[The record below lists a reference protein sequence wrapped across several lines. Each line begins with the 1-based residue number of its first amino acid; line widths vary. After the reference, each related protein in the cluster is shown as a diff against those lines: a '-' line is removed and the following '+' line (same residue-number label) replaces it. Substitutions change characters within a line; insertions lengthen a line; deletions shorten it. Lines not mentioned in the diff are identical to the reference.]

1 MCRNNPDAGDHAPRI
16 GTLAWLALYTQ
27 VVIFW
32 KGIADLEKHEVQ
44 DDQKNV
50 DEKFEELQN
59 TLSRGAF
66 LKEYWQ
72 ITDLDVVIVDRCR
85 LLQCSQGHITT
96 P

>member
-1 MCRNNPDAGDHAPRI
+1 M
-16 GTLAWLALYTQ
+16 
-27 VVIFW
+27 
-32 KGIADLEKHEVQ
+32 Q

-72 ITDLDVVIVDRCR
+72 ITDLDVVIVDRYR